1 MQEHAQRF
9 IRHSSHTL
17 SRHPNFDWPRPPP
30 IFQATAQ
37 PCSVNL
43 GFHST
48 TSECR
53 SSNSAAFNNPAKR
66 IIEPAQIINP
76 ACLHRASS
84 CHIPTNSPKTHQTLI
99 KQQIHKSIIHSL
111 ENPNPNSNNW
121 HSTIQWAATPNP
133 TTAPAP
139 APAAPAT
146 RPSPTDITTS
156 KPACKSSAS

>member
-1 MQEHAQRF
+1 MHKDSSGTLHTTHYLDTPVLTGRG
-9 IRHSSHTL
+9 RHQF
-17 SRHPNFDWPRPPP
+17 SRQQHSRARW
-30 IFQATAQ
+30 
-37 PCSVNL
+37 NL
-43 GFHST
+43 G
-48 TSECR
+48 ECR
-53 SSNSAAFNNPAKR
+53 SSISAAFNNPAKR

-139 APAAPAT
+139 APAAAVPAT
-146 RPSPTDITTS
+146 RPSPTDTTTS